1 MRVQPNAGISKL
13 GHVGATQEH
22 KARRPQARH
31 TRRIASRRLR
41 IAQDGR
47 ARRRHLPRHIEQVL
61 DGNRNTG
68 ITRRCPALAAKRIDM
83 VRLLQRAFRIGH
95 QKHARAFTVLIFNAG
110 KASLGQITRGGGA
123 RLQLVCKLIQRFDD
137 HLGYAPVECALRKIT
152 NIGMMNATRAIRPT
166 MQTSLYFAYGSNLLS
181 HRLLARC
188 PSARVLSLASTR
200 QWTVSFTKPG
210 GDGSGKAGLVE
221 RADATHPG
229 VVYEIAPAKCRIL
242 DRHEGVGHG
251 YARTDAFSV
260 TLSQRRNNARQHL
273 SANPP

>member
-1 MRVQPNAGISKL
+1 MP
-13 GHVGATQEH
+13 
-22 KARRPQARH
+22 
-31 TRRIASRRLR
+31 
-41 IAQDGR
+41 
-47 ARRRHLPRHIEQVL
+47 
-61 DGNRNTG
+61 
-68 ITRRCPALAAKRIDM
+68 
-83 VRLLQRAFRIGH
+83 LLNMPW
-95 QKHARAFTVLIFNAG
+95 K
-110 KASLGQITRGGGA
+110 
-123 RLQLVCKLIQRFDD
+123 D
-137 HLGYAPVECALRKIT
+137 T

-188 PSARVLSLASTR
+188 PSARALSLASTR

-229 VVYEIAPAKCRIL
+229 VVYEIAAREMPDL

-260 TLSQRRNNARQHL
+260 TLQNGETTRVSTYLPTRHDAALKPFDWYLALCVAGASEHGFDTSTLHRLCRHPHQRDTDHSREGRRLALEALAAAGHHDWQKL
-273 SANPP
+273 ITY